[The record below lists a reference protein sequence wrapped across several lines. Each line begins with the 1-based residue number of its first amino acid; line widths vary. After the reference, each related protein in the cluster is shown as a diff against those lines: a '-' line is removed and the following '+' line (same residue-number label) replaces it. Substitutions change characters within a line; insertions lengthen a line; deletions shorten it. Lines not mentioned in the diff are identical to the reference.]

1 MEPSPYPRHE
11 GYVAEKLEMVNK
23 AAGGVQGA
31 LGYLVAG
38 PCCLHHHLLEW
49 ADLPFL
55 HSFLWRRMRAA
66 FKPRKEAAREVPPGA
81 VQQQAATGAAG
92 LIKHADRL
100 VCDVAPRMPTPCP

>member
-55 HSFLWRRMRAA
+55 HSLGTLCGTHLDLW
-66 FKPRKEAAREVPPGA
+66 P
-81 VQQQAATGAAG
+81 QS
-92 LIKHADRL
+92 
-100 VCDVAPRMPTPCP
+100 